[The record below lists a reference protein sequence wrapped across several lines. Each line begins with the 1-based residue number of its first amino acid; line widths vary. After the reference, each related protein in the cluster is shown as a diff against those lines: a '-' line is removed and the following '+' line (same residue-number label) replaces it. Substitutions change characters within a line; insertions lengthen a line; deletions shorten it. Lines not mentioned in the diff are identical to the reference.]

1 MGVVMVSTGLGAGVL
16 QARHEKW
23 EWKIVIGS
31 RSLSRTFTGCLRP
44 ALLNP
49 KSAWLHCTCQVS
61 HTVMKRAPSALDTSA
76 ADVGGEAQLF
86 LFYSCLFVFLT

>member
-49 KSAWLHCTCQVS
+49 NCLLGFI
-61 HTVMKRAPSALDTSA
+61 APARCRIQS
-76 ADVGGEAQLF
+76 
-86 LFYSCLFVFLT
+86 